1 MVRDTEYQKDI
12 KVLDIQNQEVYF
24 HFLFLLW
31 SVSLEVLIF

>member
-1 MVRDTEYQKDI
+1 MVIEDQKDT
-12 KVLDIQNQEVYF
+12 KVLDIQNQEVDF

>member
-1 MVRDTEYQKDI
+1 MVREDQKDT
-12 KVLDIQNQEVYF
+12 KVLDIQNQEVDF